1 MKRTL
6 IALWISAACL
16 ILGSGSDPGRAQHS
30 GAHSTPSRGAASP
43 QPGPA
48 NAVVEFENESI
59 VVVRIRMAPGEKTPM
74 HDITSARL
82 VVWLTDAHLRD
93 THSDGSTKRRIA
105 TRGTSTGSAC
115 NGTRARISRMR
126 RWNFWRSCPRQ
137 VGRPPRPNSSRAA
150 NRLSRSASQL
160 GTRSDA
166 PFADKTH
173 VRPPPSRPKQNH
185 IVFFGLAALHPG
197 RADRHAG
204 NGKAGCIRFLG
215 KEELQRGDRDVP
227 LDDITRDL
235 CGVAGGEIVW
245 NAEPFLHRIDVVGVE
260 YLGDETRL
268 LKMLDPT

>member
-1 MKRTL
+1 MRSQSFGSLPPAYSWPSVPIPARHNILARTQRRPTAPRCL
-6 IALWISAACL
+6 SLALPMPWSNLRTNPSSSFASEWRQARRRRCTTLPAQGWWCGSPTRTCATRIPTAA
-16 ILGSGSDPGRAQHS
+16 
-30 GAHSTPSRGAASP
+30 
-43 QPGPA
+43 
-48 NAVVEFENESI
+48 
-59 VVVRIRMAPGEKTPM
+59 RM
-74 HDITSARL
+74 
-82 VVWLTDAHLRD
+82 
-93 THSDGSTKRRIA
+93 RRIA

-137 VGRPPRPNSSRAA
+137 VGRPPRRNSSRAA
-150 NRLSRSASQL
+150 NRLSRRASQL

-215 KEELQRGDRDVP
+215 KEELQRCDRDVP

-235 CGVAGGEIVW
+235 RGVAGGEIVW